1 MFDLLKFVRT
11 NFRKWFVVLLWITVI
26 SLTLGGL
33 IGGWNIGKTFF
44 ANSNDSNQYLGAIIG
59 SILGGALGVL
69 IGLFSIIVGGG
80 LIATFLNV
88 DENLQRLVKS
98 ENKSTQLNK
107 NDSKVNH
114 DIENIN
120 ARWKCP
126 KCNNE
131 NPNSTYQCGSC
142 GYKLV

>member
-1 MFDLLKFVRT
+1 MGNNNEIRQRMET
-11 NFRKWFVVLLWITVI
+11 YRKVLLAIVWIVA
-26 SLTLGGL
+26 
-33 IGGWNIGKTFF
+33 IGGVIGGI
-44 ANSNDSNQYLGAIIG
+44 AMMNNPYLKAYGIWIAVLIV
-59 SILGGALGVL
+59 SILEGIFGHFLVNV
-69 IGLFSIIVGGG
+69 GLAIPFILLNNGDYLAAIVPEGKH
-80 LIATFLNV
+80 L
-88 DENLQRLVKS
+88 R
-98 ENKSTQLNK
+98 
-107 NDSKVNH
+107 H